1 MFCYST
7 PPHFS
12 FATLEIQLAI
22 PENKNVKPEN
32 RIVKPENRIA
42 KPENR
47 IVKPENKIAN
57 TKINQKLSCASDAS
71 DAQI

>member
-1 MFCYST
+1 MFCFST

-32 RIVKPENRIA
+32 RIA
-42 KPENR
+42 
-47 IVKPENKIAN
+47 KPENKIAN
-57 TKINQKLSCASDAS
+57 TKINQKTSCASDAS